1 MPGDGDSFLASRAS
15 AWLESSDV
23 RPRRLKPPLPSRPS
37 WWLEEAL
44 AHRPTEV
51 APPLARDL
59 DVDVAIVGGGYTGL
73 WTALAF
79 REREPELRVA
89 LLEAREIGEG
99 PSGRNGG
106 FLHGYWASLPTLRR
120 VLGDGAA
127 LQLAHASA
135 RIVPEVRAFCE
146 RRGEDVW
153 LREGGLLEV
162 SAGEAE
168 DGGVESAIRAVR
180 ELGVEEEAELLD
192 AVAVRARCDSPR
204 FRGGVLFRDG
214 ATVQP
219 ARLAL
224 ALKRAALDAGITLHE
239 RTPVTAVEPG
249 RLETPGGTVR
259 ARHVVLALN
268 VWGTAWPLG
277 GRQTNFG
284 SAIVLTEP
292 VPHLLEQ
299 IGWTGDEAIVDGRM
313 FLHYFRTPPDGRVL
327 MGSGSG
333 RLGLGDHVG
342 EAILDDVPAQAR
354 AERGLRTLLPALAT
368 APIAAR
374 WSGPIDVSADKLP
387 HFGTVADARIHFGAG
402 YSGNGVGPS
411 WLAGQIL
418 ASLALGARDEWT
430 ALPLVDRHVRRLPP
444 EPFRYL
450 GGRAVR
456 WGTLAAEEAAGEGRR
471 APLAARA
478 AAAIPRLL
486 RMPIGTR

>member
-1 MPGDGDSFLASRAS
+1 M
-15 AWLESSDV
+15 
-23 RPRRLKPPLPSRPS
+23 RPRSLKSPLPTRPS
-37 WWLEEAL
+37 WWLEEAR
-44 AHRPTEV
+44 AHRPT
-51 APPLARDL
+51 ATGPQLGHDL

-73 WTALAF
+73 WTALAL

-106 FLHGYWASLPTLRR
+106 FLHGYWSSLPILRR

-135 RIVPEVRAFCE
+135 GIVPEVRAFCE

-162 SAGEAE
+162 SAGESE
-168 DGGVESAIRAVR
+168 DSGVERAIEAVR
-180 ELGVEEEAELLD
+180 ELGVDEEAELLD
-192 AVAVRARCDSPR
+192 AAQVRRRCNSPR
-204 FRGGVLFRDG
+204 FRSGIVFRDG

-219 ARLAL
+219 ARLVL
-224 ALKRAALDAGITLHE
+224 ALKRAAIDAGVELFE
-239 RTPVTAVEPG
+239 RTPVTTVEPG
-249 RLETPGGTVR
+249 RLETPGAVVR
-259 ARHVVLALN
+259 AREVVLALN
-268 VWGTAWPLG
+268 VWGTNWPLG
-277 GRQTNFG
+277 GHQTNFG
-284 SAIVLTEP
+284 SAVVLTEP
-292 VPHLLEQ
+292 VPELLEE
-299 IGWTGDEAIVDGRM
+299 IGWTGGEAIVDGRV
-313 FLHYFRTPPDGRVL
+313 FLHYFRTTPDGRVL

-342 EAILDDVPAQAR
+342 QAILDDLPAQDR
-354 AERGLRTLLPALAT
+354 AEQGLRELLPALAG

-387 HFGTVADARIHFGAG
+387 RFDTVPGTRIHYGAG

-411 WLAGQIL
+411 WLGGQIL

-430 ALPLVDRHVRRLPP
+430 ALPLVDRTTRRLPP

-450 GGRAVR
+450 GGRVVR
-456 WGTLAAEEAAGEGRR
+456 WGTLAAEEAVAAGRR
-471 APLAARA
+471 APLSARA

-486 RMPIGTR
+486 RMPIGSR